1 MGTHTEYTLTR
12 VGYVWQTC
20 FPPTWPHSAQFTAE
34 TQRERVAK
42 NHVFI
47 WELEKMRLQADSIS
61 SWLTSGCVKN
71 DCLLRGW
78 DSTRVA
84 YKHTMSYYWNQLQ
97 RISVAQLTAAG
108 RSWMWFFFPFGWLK
122 SKHSTES
129 WSMKSRMGCF
139 YTSLGGVDLIWNPHD
154 LFNVLSP
161 SSRNFYFFSSGVSLQ
176 PIVRSAVEIQTLPS
190 SV

>member
-1 MGTHTEYTLTR
+1 MTNVFPTDMAPLSAVHCRNTERESSEEPCFHLGIGENAITSWFHKQLVDVWLRKKRLFIAGMGFYEGSLQTYD
-12 VGYVWQTC
+12 VGW
-20 FPPTWPHSAQFTAE
+20 
-34 TQRERVAK
+34 
-42 NHVFI
+42 
-47 WELEKMRLQADSIS
+47 
-61 SWLTSGCVKN
+61 
-71 DCLLRGW
+71 
-78 DSTRVA
+78 
-84 YKHTMSYYWNQLQ
+84 SYYWNQLQ

-176 PIVRSAVEIQTLPS
+176 PIVRSAVEIQTLLS
-190 SV
+190 SVQW